1 MRIESIVKRLV
12 TGRRANRRASEKRP
26 TQISTAEHGSA
37 LDLAFADYTRVDVG
51 AGRQSITTNPHQATK
66 SLVAEIAAQVEA
78 LDQQR
83 QKLADLLRNVSL

>member
-12 TGRRANRRASEKRP
+12 TGRRANPRAGENLLA
-26 TQISTAEHGSA
+26 QISTGGHGSA
-37 LDLAFADYTRVDVG
+37 LDLAFAHYTRVDVG
-51 AGRQSITTNPHQATK
+51 AGQQSTASDPHQATK

-78 LDQQR
+78 LDLQR